1 MQGPDG
7 RIARLA
13 ELQEQFKA
21 IGQELVGQAPGSP
34 ELLAVLERW
43 APVHAAVLALVD
55 ELEAWGKSSAFGMLF
70 LTSTCSSPLASHP
83 PTSPSLD

>member
-13 ELQEQFKA
+13 ELH
-21 IGQELVGQAPGSP
+21 GLGLGSP
-34 ELLAVLERW
+34 ELLEVLDLW

-55 ELEAWGKSSAFGMLF
+55 ELQA
-70 LTSTCSSPLASHP
+70 
-83 PTSPSLD
+83 